1 MPVISFLSGKGG
13 VGKTTAALI
22 LATELSEHTAVTV
35 IDADPNAPFTKWMKQ
50 RDDTGNIEL
59 INHTAVNMDNI
70 EEVITDAAGR
80 STFVVVDLEGVKTLL
95 NSYAAGA
102 SDLIVIPTQGSQLDA
117 VEAASAIKLV
127 SNLKNPVPYKL
138 LLTRTNSAIRSR
150 TLTNIEANLQNATY
164 RRSTPSSTSET
175 PSARCSHSGR
185 ASANLMTRTSQ
196 ISSRPKPTPAHLL
209 RKSLRNYAGPVEIQ
223 NLNPRSKSHGSSKH
237 L

>member
-150 TLTNIEANLQNATY
+150 TLTNIEDQFAERDIPTFDTQLNERDAFRAMFSFGQSLSELDDKDVPNIIKAKTNA
-164 RRSTPSSTSET
+164 
-175 PSARCSHSGR
+175 R
-185 ASANLMTRTSQ
+185 AFAAEVLEE
-196 ISSRPKPTPAHLL
+196 L
-209 RKSLRNYAGPVEIQ
+209 RKAGRN
-223 NLNPRSKSHGSSKH
+223 SKPEPTE
-237 L
+237 

>member
-1 MPVISFLSGKGG
+1 MPVIFIPQRQGG

-127 SNLKNPVPYKL
+127 SNPEEPSAVQ
-138 LLTRTNSAIRSR
+138 TAAARTNSAIRSR
-150 TLTNIEANLQNATY
+150 TLTNIEDQFAERDIPTFDTQAL
-164 RRSTPSSTSET
+164 SSAT
-175 PSARCSHSGR
+175 PSAPCSHSGR
-185 ASANLMTRTSQ
+185 ASSELDDKDVPNIIKAKTNARAFAAEVLEE
-196 ISSRPKPTPAHLL
+196 L
-209 RKSLRNYAGPVEIQ
+209 RKAGRN
-223 NLNPRSKSHGSSKH
+223 SKPEPTE
-237 L
+237 

>member
-150 TLTNIEANLQNATY
+150 TLTNIEDQFAERDIPTFDTQLNERDAFRAMFSFGQSLSELDDKDVPNIIKAKTNARAFAAEVLEEL
-164 RRSTPSSTSET
+164 RR
-175 PSARCSHSGR
+175 AGR
-185 ASANLMTRTSQ
+185 NS
-196 ISSRPKPTPAHLL
+196 KPEPT
-209 RKSLRNYAGPVEIQ
+209 E
-223 NLNPRSKSHGSSKH
+223 
-237 L
+237 

>member
-150 TLTNIEANLQNATY
+150 TLTNIEGQFAERDIPTFDTQLNERDAFRAMFSFGQSLSELDDKDVPNIIKAKTNARAFAAEVLEEL
-164 RRSTPSSTSET
+164 RR
-175 PSARCSHSGR
+175 AGR
-185 ASANLMTRTSQ
+185 NS
-196 ISSRPKPTPAHLL
+196 KPEPT
-209 RKSLRNYAGPVEIQ
+209 E
-223 NLNPRSKSHGSSKH
+223 
-237 L
+237 

>member
-127 SNLKNPVPYKL
+127 SNLKNPVPFKL

-150 TLTNIEANLQNATY
+150 TLTNIEGQFAERDIPTFDTQLNERDAFRAMFSFGQSLSELDDKDVPNIIKAKTNA
-164 RRSTPSSTSET
+164 
-175 PSARCSHSGR
+175 R
-185 ASANLMTRTSQ
+185 AFAAEVLEE
-196 ISSRPKPTPAHLL
+196 L
-209 RKSLRNYAGPVEIQ
+209 RKAGRN
-223 NLNPRSKSHGSSKH
+223 SKPEPTE
-237 L
+237 

>member
-150 TLTNIEANLQNATY
+150 TLTNIEGQFAERDIPTFDTQLNERDAFRAMFSFGQSLSELDDKDVPNIIKAKTNA
-164 RRSTPSSTSET
+164 
-175 PSARCSHSGR
+175 R
-185 ASANLMTRTSQ
+185 AFAAEVLEE
-196 ISSRPKPTPAHLL
+196 L
-209 RKSLRNYAGPVEIQ
+209 RKAGRN
-223 NLNPRSKSHGSSKH
+223 SKPEPTE
-237 L
+237 

>member
-150 TLTNIEANLQNATY
+150 TLTNIEGQFAERDIPTFDTQLNERDAFRAMFSFGQSLSELDDKDVPNIIKAKTNA
-164 RRSTPSSTSET
+164 
-175 PSARCSHSGR
+175 R
-185 ASANLMTRTSQ
+185 AFAAEVLEE
-196 ISSRPKPTPAHLL
+196 L
-209 RKSLRNYAGPVEIQ
+209 RKAARN
-223 NLNPRSKSHGSSKH
+223 SKPEPTE
-237 L
+237 